1 MKMVEEVFQTDSDRQ
16 QDKGTMC
23 QNYRLGFSKVFVSQN
38 TIADGLGWG

>member
-23 QNYRLGFSKVFVSQN
+23 QNYRFGFSKFFFLRIQFDV
-38 TIADGLGWG
+38 G